1 MPGPMS
7 GIRVLELNAIGP
19 VPFCGMLLA
28 DMGADVIR
36 IDRVQRASTLM
47 GLVDVCGRGRRSIA
61 LDLKD
66 PTGLDLMHRLVSTAD
81 VLLEGF
87 RPGVA
92 ERLGIGPDVI
102 AELNPRLVYG
112 RMTGWGQEGPM
123 AQMAGHDIN
132 YIGMV
137 GALHTIGVEAPV
149 PPLNLVGDYGGGAL
163 YLAVGILAALN
174 ERTTSGRGQ
183 VVDVAM
189 TDGAASLM
197 TPTYQLAGAGLWVDE
212 RNSNLLDGAAPF
224 YRVYETADGGSVAV
238 GALEPNF
245 YDELLRL
252 LDIDPAELPPQ
263 MSRAGWHLIE
273 ERIGAAF
280 IAESRQHWEAV
291 FSGSDACVT
300 PVLTLAEAPHHPHNQ
315 ARMTFMNIAGHPE
328 PAPAPRFSRT
338 PSILQEQSA
347 RSGADTVE
355 VLTEV
360 GLDAAEIERLC
371 EAGVAGVAEA

>member
-1 MPGPMS
+1 
-7 GIRVLELNAIGP
+7 
-19 VPFCGMLLA
+19 
-28 DMGADVIR
+28 
-36 IDRVQRASTLM
+36 
-47 GLVDVCGRGRRSIA
+47 
-61 LDLKD
+61 
-66 PTGLDLMHRLVSTAD
+66 
-81 VLLEGF
+81 
-87 RPGVA
+87 
-92 ERLGIGPDVI
+92 
-102 AELNPRLVYG
+102 
-112 RMTGWGQEGPM
+112 
-123 AQMAGHDIN
+123 
-132 YIGMV
+132 
-137 GALHTIGVEAPV
+137 
-149 PPLNLVGDYGGGAL
+149 
-163 YLAVGILAALN
+163 
-174 ERTTSGRGQ
+174 
-183 VVDVAM
+183 
-189 TDGAASLM
+189 M